1 MTDNTKTA
9 LMLGAGAVA
18 LWWFNK
24 RRADAV
30 VNATGA
36 AADAYARVA
45 AGTSQKAYQPAAA
58 LAGLGEY
65 ARRY

>member
-1 MTDNTKTA
+1 MTNNTKTA
-9 LMLGAGAVA
+9 LWLGAGAVA

-30 VNATGA
+30 VNATSA
-36 AADAYARVA
+36 AADAYARVG
-45 AGTSQKAYQPAAA
+45 AGTAQKPYQPAEA
-58 LAGLGEY
+58 LAGLGSY